1 MTVPNFLNLTNLTL
15 NDVHTFV
22 GGSSGTSVSLND
34 SDIRGIT
41 NTHPEFDG
49 GGLNTSSG
57 TQISMSQLRGA
68 SDIAVSAGSYSA
80 TTPFTQWGDEDCT
93 TSATFTP
100 TSSCSVVATLQTANN
115 RVQLVSTSGNS
126 VDGFTQQTTFIN
138 YTNCE
143 GNSVDFQIKCTSN
156 ATIVDAGSNSSITG
170 TFNSFISMTN
180 GSAVTFAWQA
190 VANSSNPTARVRAT
204 NPVSFSFRVRF
215 TVGSDNL
222 FFPTSTTS
230 VDSSGRLL
238 DLQANHGG
246 SGGGGGAG
254 GGGGGV

>member
-1 MTVPNFLNLTNLTL
+1 MTVPNFVGVTNVTM
-15 NDVHTFV
+15 DDIHTVV
-22 GGSSGTSVSLND
+22 GGSSSTTVSLND
-34 SDIRGIT
+34 TDVRNHSF
-41 NTHPEFDG
+41 THPEFNG
-49 GGLNTSSG
+49 GGLNTSSS
-57 TQISMSQLRGA
+57 TQISMSQFRGA
-68 SDIAVSAGSYSA
+68 SDIEVSAGSYSA

-126 VDGFTQQTTFIN
+126 VDGFSQQTTFIN

-170 TFNSFISMTN
+170 TFNSFISMSN